1 MPAHDTSLSGP
12 ADTGG
17 TATTAP
23 LTGRARARLFARDFG
38 IVVVVM
44 VVYFILRGQAPG
56 HDTFAFHFTDNLVK
70 FEKWLHVFWE
80 PDIQKWSIKYHW
92 SRETANFIYAYGHFP
107 ALATVG
113 VWLWFRGRNRF
124 MLLRNTLFVSMVIGL
139 LFYYT
144 LPAAPP
150 RLMAEHG
157 YHYGFVD
164 TIFGGHTA
172 VDYAQPSLIRNDFA
186 AIPSFH
192 FGWIA
197 VCTAAVWANTRNK
210 WLWIL
215 AFLMSAIMGWAIVAT
230 ANHLI
235 IDMVVGLIVLVGSWY
250 VALRIQWRS
259 EARAAASIATRTAP
273 RGSPPPSIVSRSN
286 EADVPAQ
293 PNSDEPKNSDA
304 STASAAPPPGV
315 DE

>member
-1 MPAHDTSLSGP
+1 MSARDRSTTRPASAGGVETP
-12 ADTGG
+12 AP
-17 TATTAP
+17 P
-23 LTGRARARLFARDFG
+23 LTAAKRARLFARDFG
-38 IVVVVM
+38 IVIAVM

-56 HDTFAFHFTDNLVK
+56 HDSFAVRFTEELIK
-70 FEKWLHVFWE
+70 FEKWFHVFWE

-107 ALATVG
+107 ALASVG
-113 VWLWFRGRNRF
+113 IWLWFRGRNRF

-139 LFYYT
+139 VFYYT

-150 RLMAEHG
+150 RLMAHYG
-157 YHYGFVD
+157 YNYGFVD

-186 AIPSFH
+186 AVPSFH

-215 AFLMSAIMGWAIVAT
+215 AFLMSALMGWAIIAT

-235 IDMVVGLIVLVGSWY
+235 VDMVIGLIVLVGSWY
-250 VALRIQWRS
+250 IALLIQRRS
-259 EARAAASIATRTAP
+259 EARAAAATTVTPPAAP
-273 RGSPPPSIVSRSN
+273 S
-286 EADVPAQ
+286 A
-293 PNSDEPKNSDA
+293 PNSRE
-304 STASAAPPPGV
+304 V
-315 DE
+315 L